1 MRVRLFFVTDIHGS
15 TVCFKKF
22 INAAPIYKANVLIL
36 GGDITGKALVPIL
49 EKGDGTYTLE
59 FSGKKIQVGR
69 EDLEDLKK
77 RIENSGQYYY
87 IAREEE
93 LKRLEENKEEL
104 ERIFDSLM
112 VERLRSWISLAEER
126 LKDREVEC
134 YISPGND
141 DKEIVDEVLRGSIVR
156 NPEQDVVEV
165 KGGYEMITVGISN
178 VTPWRSPREVG
189 EEELE
194 RIIDHLA
201 SRLKKPNSS
210 IFNIH
215 VPPINTEIDKAPAV
229 NSNLEYVRE
238 VIGIKM
244 IHAGST
250 AVRNAIERYKPMLG
264 LHGHIHESRGCV
276 KIGSTYCINPGSEYE
291 SGILKGAIV
300 DLENGRVRDYL
311 LTAG

>member
-1 MRVRLFFVTDIHGS
+1 MRVRIFFITDIHGS

-22 INAAPIYKANVLIL
+22 INAAPIYKADILIL

-59 FSGKKIQVGR
+59 FSGKKIQVGK
-69 EDLEDLKK
+69 EGLEDLKK

-87 IAREEE
+87 VAGEEE
-93 LKRLEENKEEL
+93 LKRIEENKEEL

-112 VERLRSWISLAEER
+112 IERLRSWIGLAEER
-126 LKDREVEC
+126 LKGREVEC

-141 DKEIVDEVLRGSIVR
+141 DKEIVDEVLRGSIVK

-178 VTPWRSPREVG
+178 VTPWRSPREVS

-194 RIIDHLA
+194 RIIDSLA

-250 AVRNAIERYKPMLG
+250 AVRNAIERYQPMLG